1 MQIAS
6 IGSLSL
12 QKCVDNKEL
21 RHNVEHVKEFGE
33 EKREGQIEERL
44 LLPTLLA
51 EDEVAF
57 EVGVDDV
64 ASVGA
69 NHVASMFLSIDTH
82 FAQLVSAWKKMG
94 KGSRWYCGRGWIKEK
109 VGWDGEGSWRRGKG
123 GRGEFRIQ
131 KAEQNI

>member
-1 MQIAS
+1 MLQRPFHILHSPHFPAYITTRLTRLQIAS

-12 QKCVDNKEL
+12 QKRVDDKEL
-21 RHNVEHVKEFGE
+21 SHNVEHVKEFGE

-69 NHVASMFLSIDTH
+69 NHVASMLLGIDTH
-82 FAQLVSAWKKMG
+82 FAQLVSAWEG
-94 KGSRWYCGRGWIKEK
+94 EADGIV
-109 VGWDGEGSWRRGKG
+109 VGDG
-123 GRGEFRIQ
+123 
-131 KAEQNI
+131 